1 MATPRSAIARPRGA
15 HIVGSVPFRSA
26 EAVFRTLSLSLGDR
40 LRRIPDGET
49 GERVLFAGWQ
59 VGTFAHHPDFEPVPG
74 RRLME
79 VVKPHRVRAGRN
91 PDEVRFAQLGFAAA
105 AEESYEVFKRLRS
118 EGVVRPDVRF
128 QVSLPTPVNCL
139 AMVVDKRD
147 IPAIES

>member
-1 MATPRSAIARPRGA
+1 
-15 HIVGSVPFRSA
+15 
-26 EAVFRTLSLSLGDR
+26 
-40 LRRIPDGET
+40 PD
-49 GERVLFAGWQ
+49 V
-59 VGTFAHHPDFEPVPG
+59 EPVPG

-79 VVKPHRVRAGRN
+79 VVKPYRVRAGRN

-147 IPAIES
+147 IPAIESAYEAAVLNELDAIATVVPPHDLSVQWDCPWEVRVWAGSLPSFLVQPWFADPRAG